1 MGKSSDPLSV
11 TMLSVTL
18 LSKIRAPKPLLRW
31 RLLLGQL
38 AWKLQH
44 LGLKGHQS
52 QRDQEQILIL
62 NTINLLAILP
72 VKVVLGCSYAL
83 AGLWTETLLMVA
95 TFGLVAALMTWHS
108 RVKIG
113 LSAYRQSTLIISFCC
128 PFALTFLLGGYHN
141 SSLVMLWSLL
151 TPMLALLLDK
161 AQTARRWLG
170 FFALCNLLLIGLY
183 DLQSSSESYDIHQ
196 HALLAFNG
204 IGVCLLIYGCLHYL
218 QQKYQHTIQQLDQ
231 FASLVAHE
239 LRTPLTSISL
249 GIGHSLRQR
258 EGLSTSQILALET
271 AQAEADRSQLIL
283 TDLLQISKAPSS
295 PSDMTCQ
302 RLDPYPML
310 MSLATHAQQQ
320 LGVNVQVH
328 CSLGVSERLLWAAP
342 NPCEQM
348 AWNLIVNSAKYADPS
363 HPIELAITAD
373 PGDTYL
379 QIQVAD
385 RGTQLS
391 SQQCQD
397 IFTPF
402 YRLASPKV
410 QPGSGLGLTLVRRF
424 AEAMGGSVRA
434 RPQEGGG
441 LVVSL
446 ALPRAV
452 QAPGPWQWDCQPQ
465 ANGSN
470 GADEYAGGGGQLSS
484 RRPKIRTHPKER
496 ASYPSN
502 E

>member
-1 MGKSSDPLSV
+1 MSVLSR
-11 TMLSVTL
+11 
-18 LSKIRAPKPLLRW
+18 IRTPRPSPRWGVGLR
-31 RLLLGQL
+31 QL
-38 AWKLQH
+38 ALKLQH
-44 LGLKGHQS
+44 LGLKGYQS
-52 QRDQEQILIL
+52 QRDQEQVLIL
-62 NTINLLAILP
+62 NSINLLVILP

-83 AGLWTETLLMVA
+83 AGLWAETLLMVA

-108 RVKIG
+108 QGKIG

-151 TPMLALLLDK
+151 TPMLAILLDK
-161 AQTARRWLG
+161 AKTARRWLG
-170 FFALCNLLLIGLY
+170 LFALCNLVLTGLY
-183 DLQSSSESYDIHQ
+183 DLQSSSESYDIYQ

-204 IGVCLLIYGCLHYL
+204 IGVGLLIYGCLHYL

-239 LRTPLTSISL
+239 LRTPLTSINL

-258 EGLSTSQILALET
+258 AGLTTSQILALET

-295 PSDMTCQ
+295 PSDLTFQ

-310 MSLATHAQQQ
+310 MSLATKAQQQ
-320 LGVNVQVH
+320 LDANVQVH
-328 CSLGVSERLLWAAP
+328 CSLDGSERLLWAAP
-342 NPCEQM
+342 NPCKQM
-348 AWNLIVNSAKYADPS
+348 VWNLIENSAKYADPS
-363 HPIELAITAD
+363 QPIELAITAD

-385 RGTQLS
+385 RGAQLS

-402 YRLASPKV
+402 YRLASPKD

-424 AEAMGGSVRA
+424 AEALGGSVRA

-441 LVVSL
+441 LIVSL
-446 ALPRAV
+446 ALPRAG

-470 GADEYAGGGGQLSS
+470 GADESE
-484 RRPKIRTHPKER
+484 RERER
-496 ASYPSN
+496 AHRFPAATP
-502 E
+502 